1 MLKAAHNMPT
11 KSNPPSGW
19 EFVSLSELVTV
30 LNGRAYKQNE
40 LLSTGTPVLRV
51 GNLFTSDK
59 WYYSDLEL
67 GDDKYCEAGDLIFAW
82 SASFGPFIWTGE
94 RVIFHYHIW
103 KLELHSDTDLDKNY
117 LFKFLLQKTREI
129 KEAGHGV
136 SMLHMTKD
144 SMERLV
150 VALPPVAEQ
159 HRIVAKVD
167 ELMALCDKLETARAE
182 REVRRDRLAAA
193 SLARLNAPDPGT
205 FHDDARFALDAV
217 PALTARADQLRQ
229 VREAVLR
236 LAFCGRLSPTGTWP
250 RTPSR
255 LGEFARLQSGYAF
268 KSEWF
273 GHEGVRLVR
282 NANVSHGIL
291 DWAQEARLPFATAVA
306 YDRFQLKA
314 GDIVLSLNRPFIG
327 SGTKV
332 AKVASHDLPALLVQ
346 RVGRFLISG
355 ELDNDYFLLWL
366 GSSCFSSQLE
376 TVRTNVAP
384 HIVPAHVEDS
394 VLFVPSLPEQGRVVA
409 KVHELMAL
417 CDRLQASLGAGDA
430 TRTRLLDALLQ
441 EALAPAVEIQE
452 AA

>member
-144 SMERLV
+144 SMN
-150 VALPPVAEQ
+150 
-159 HRIVAKVD
+159 
-167 ELMALCDKLETARAE
+167 
-182 REVRRDRLAAA
+182 A
-193 SLARLNAPDPGT
+193 S
-205 FHDDARFALDAV
+205 
-217 PALTARADQLRQ
+217 
-229 VREAVLR
+229 
-236 LAFCGRLSPTGTWP
+236 W
-250 RTPSR
+250 
-255 LGEFARLQSGYAF
+255 
-268 KSEWF
+268 
-273 GHEGVRLVR
+273 
-282 NANVSHGIL
+282 
-291 DWAQEARLPFATAVA
+291 
-306 YDRFQLKA
+306 
-314 GDIVLSLNRPFIG
+314 
-327 SGTKV
+327 
-332 AKVASHDLPALLVQ
+332 
-346 RVGRFLISG
+346 
-355 ELDNDYFLLWL
+355 
-366 GSSCFSSQLE
+366 
-376 TVRTNVAP
+376 
-384 HIVPAHVEDS
+384 
-394 VLFVPSLPEQGRVVA
+394 
-409 KVHELMAL
+409 
-417 CDRLQASLGAGDA
+417 
-430 TRTRLLDALLQ
+430 
-441 EALAPAVEIQE
+441 
-452 AA
+452 